1 MAGATIQ
8 ITNAQTGDALFVN
21 GVQTGTLD
29 SGRVQVSWNSST
41 HTLSLTG
48 TDTIAEY
55 QSLLAAVTYQDT
67 GTDTTTSGHPTRSVS
82 FTVNDGLVSSSA
94 AATTVTVDRPPTQV
108 THNVNIG
115 EGGSIGPV
123 SAGDTDLDGDSVT
136 VTALTGGT
144 LGTPKAGTYGS
155 LTLNANDTYSYTA
168 SNTTA
173 INGAA
178 TGSHPLDTFTYQVS
192 DGNGG
197 VTTET
202 LSFAINRPP
211 VVSAASSVTYHF
223 SNPATTLSSAL
234 TDSDPDG
241 DQITG
246 ATVQI
251 TGGTFTSDGDQLT
264 ATGTGT
270 IHVQWAIMPTRR
282 R

>member
-1 MAGATIQ
+1 MARWERRKPGPTCS
-8 ITNAQTGDALFVN
+8 L
-21 GVQTGTLD
+21 
-29 SGRVQVSWNSST
+29 NSQCQR
-41 HTLSLTG
+41 H
-48 TDTIAEY
+48 
-55 QSLLAAVTYQDT
+55 LLA
-67 GTDTTTSGHPTRSVS
+67 
-82 FTVNDGLVSSSA
+82 
-94 AATTVTVDRPPTQV
+94 
-108 THNVNIG
+108 
-115 EGGSIGPV
+115 
-123 SAGDTDLDGDSVT
+123 
-136 VTALTGGT
+136 
-144 LGTPKAGTYGS
+144 
-155 LTLNANDTYSYTA
+155 TA

-173 INGAA
+173 INNAA

-241 DQITG
+241 DHITG

-264 ATGTGT
+264 ATRDRHHPRGGL
-270 IHVQWAIMPTRR
+270 
-282 R
+282 